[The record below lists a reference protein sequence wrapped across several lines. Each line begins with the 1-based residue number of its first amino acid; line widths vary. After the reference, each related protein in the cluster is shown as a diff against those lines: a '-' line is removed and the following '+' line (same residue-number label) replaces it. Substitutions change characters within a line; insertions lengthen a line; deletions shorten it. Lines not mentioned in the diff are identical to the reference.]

1 MLGAIITSKCRRKV
15 LTLLIMNPE
24 QEYYLRQIARLTDQP
39 IRSVQLETH
48 GLVTEGVI
56 VERREANRRLF
67 RVNPKFYYHNELK
80 GLIMKTTGLQYEVE
94 KHLVDFKKYVRY
106 AVLDLDNFQIK
117 PESRSDGVLIS
128 LYGNFE
134 GLKGFNKERLLNI
147 TSILPFKVKFNLVPM
162 EHGMVVSGEGENKIL
177 LYSQGE
183 KERELVTVG

>member
-1 MLGAIITSKCRRKV
+1 MLGAIITSKCRRRV

-24 QEYYLRQIARLTDQP
+24 QEYYLRQIARMTDQP

-67 RVNPKFYYHNELK
+67 RLDPKFYYYNELK
-80 GLIMKTTGLQYEVE
+80 NLIMKTTGLQYEVE
-94 KHLVDFKKYVRY
+94 RHLGDFKKYVRY
-106 AVLDLDNFQIK
+106 AVLDMDNFHIK
-117 PESRSDGVLIS
+117 PDSRADGVLVS

-147 TSILPFKVKFNLVPM
+147 TSILPFKVKFNLITLERGM
-162 EHGMVVSGEGENKIL
+162 EIIGEGENKIML
-177 LYSQGE
+177 FSQGE
-183 KERELVTVG
+183 REREEVKVH